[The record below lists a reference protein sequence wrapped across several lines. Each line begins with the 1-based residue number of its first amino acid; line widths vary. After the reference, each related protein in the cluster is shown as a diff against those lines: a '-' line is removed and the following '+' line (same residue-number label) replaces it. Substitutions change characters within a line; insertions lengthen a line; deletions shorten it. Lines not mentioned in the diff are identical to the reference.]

1 MKQSQETGGAFAGRN
16 VLLLDCHTVQ
26 VLPVLKAFRRLG
38 CGVTTVSRSR
48 FDVGAVSRYG
58 GRHVVV
64 PVRAF
69 DEDGYLARLTEI
81 LAAQRYDLVVPLTDS
96 TARLLARHKETL
108 GVFGA
113 IAVPDR
119 DVFERID
126 DKRLTMLACRDN
138 GIPCPKTYSISDD
151 VDEIARAIDA
161 YPAAMK
167 PRYGYGAVGFRK
179 IDSREEFCR
188 YYPEYV
194 RQYGPML
201 VEEYIPQTGTQYT
214 CDVYVGRD
222 GEVKSAVIYDKP
234 RWYPVG
240 GGASCCNRTVDR
252 PDLIDSCARLLKALG
267 WTGYADLDLIEDPR
281 DGSVRIMEINPRIAA
296 TTKIAFLAGVDAARQ
311 MLEDALGLP
320 VTVYPGYK
328 KNVVTRRLLVDA
340 AWFLKSPRRFRTKPS
355 WFNPFFHGQ
364 VFSWDD
370 PLPSLAY
377 LLKPLIRRFRKEPAG
392 RQTPAA

>member
-1 MKQSQETGGAFAGRN
+1 MRRIQETDGAFIGRN
-16 VLLLDCHTVQ
+16 ILLLDCHTVQ
-26 VLPVLKAFRRLG
+26 VLPMLKAFHRLG
-38 CGVTTVSRSR
+38 CGVTTVSRSK
-48 FDVGAVSRYG
+48 FDVGAVSRYSS
-58 GRHVVV
+58 RHIVI
-64 PVRAF
+64 PVKAF
-69 DEDGYLARLTEI
+69 EEDEYLARLTEI
-81 LAAQRYDLVVPLTDS
+81 LEARRYDLVVPLTDS
-96 TARLLARHKETL
+96 TARLLSKHKEAL
-108 GVFGA
+108 GKYARAAVADRGVFG
-113 IAVPDR
+113 
-119 DVFERID
+119 RID
-126 DKRLTMLACRDN
+126 DKQLTMLACRES
-138 GIPCPKTYSISDD
+138 GIPCPKTYSISEN

-179 IDSREEFCR
+179 IGSRDELLK

-222 GEVKSAVIYDKP
+222 GEVKSAVVYDKP

-240 GGASCCNRTVDR
+240 GGASCCNRTIDR
-252 PDLIDSCARLLKALG
+252 PDLISSCARLLKALG

-296 TTKIAFLAGVDAARQ
+296 TAKIAFLAGIDAARQ
-311 MLEDALGLP
+311 ILEDALEMP
-320 VTVYPGYK
+320 VTVYPDYK
-328 KNVVTRRLLVDA
+328 KNVVTRRLLVDC

-377 LLKPLIRRFRKEPAG
+377 LLKPVLRLFRKPENR

>member
-1 MKQSQETGGAFAGRN
+1 MRRIQETDGAFIGRN
-16 VLLLDCHTVQ
+16 ILLLDCHTVQ
-26 VLPVLKAFRRLG
+26 VLPMLKAFHRLG
-38 CGVTTVSRSR
+38 CDVTTVSRSR
-48 FDVGAVSRYG
+48 FDIGAVSRYSR
-58 GRHVVV
+58 RHIVI
-64 PVRAF
+64 PVKAF
-69 DEDGYLARLTEI
+69 EEDEYLARLTEI
-81 LAAQRYDLVVPLTDS
+81 LEARRYDLVVPLTDS
-96 TARLLARHKETL
+96 TARFLSKQKEALGKYAR
-108 GVFGA
+108 A
-113 IAVPDR
+113 AVADR
-119 DVFERID
+119 DVFDRID
-126 DKRLTMLACRDN
+126 DKQLTMLACRAS
-138 GIPCPKTYSISDD
+138 GIPCPKTYSISEN
-151 VDEIARAIDA
+151 VGEIARAIDT

-179 IDSREEFCR
+179 IDSRDELLK

-240 GGASCCNRTVDR
+240 GGASCCNRTIDR